1 MGAKYLPTVKD
12 QKASLRF
19 QRLQADKLKAA
30 KAKRV
35 AGSPPP
41 QGNRSDSPGPVKD

>member
-19 QRLQADKLKAA
+19 QRLQAEKLKAE
-30 KAKRV
+30 KAKRGGTSQR
-35 AGSPPP
+35 AA
-41 QGNRSDSPGPVKD
+41 GNRPGEKLS